1 MTIVKDLIKKPITIS
16 QSESISDAIKNLF
29 KNNISRLLVENNGK
43 ISEIITEKDIVLFL
57 LQSNNEQNLD
67 QIQLSKVTKKLVIVE
82 SSKSIKESTNLML
95 DKKISSLAV
104 GSNGNVDGI
113 FTKTDLARYYAEN
126 FVGRKKVLNYMTTSY
141 TWMFSDD

>member
-1 MTIVKDLIKKPITIS
+1 MAFVKDLMKKPITIS
-16 QSESISDAIKNLF
+16 KSKNISDAITKLF
-29 KNNISRLLVENNGK
+29 KNKISKLLVENNGK

-67 QIQLSKVTKKLVIVE
+67 QIPLSKVTKKLAMVE

-104 GSNGNVDGI
+104 GSNGNV
-113 FTKTDLARYYAEN
+113 E
-126 FVGRKKVLNYMTTSY
+126 
-141 TWMFSDD
+141 